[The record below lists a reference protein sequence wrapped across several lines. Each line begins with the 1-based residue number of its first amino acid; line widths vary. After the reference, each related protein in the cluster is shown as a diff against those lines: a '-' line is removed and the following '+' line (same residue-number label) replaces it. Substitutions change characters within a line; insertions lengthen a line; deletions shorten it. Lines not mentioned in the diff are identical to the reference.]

1 MNTKNP
7 KIKEVS
13 ITRKQLLRLI
23 KIMPENTGTFVSSNL
38 VDGTPCGYIKIDI
51 ITGGSVESVNWY
63 NKVKNMIT
71 KNKLTGIKNVKR

>member
-7 KIKEVS
+7 SIKEVS

-38 VDGTPCGYIKIDI
+38 VQGTPCGFVKIEI
-51 ITGGSVESVNWY
+51 VTGGSAESVNWY

-71 KNKLTGIKNVKR
+71 KNNVTGIKNVKR